1 MTFKR
6 LSSSFYP
13 ARAVDN
19 GFVQLL
25 VSGVSKADKF
35 TRLFFFF
42 FFGRCVATKYDGG
55 AAASRLDLLQ
65 KPTRL
70 SKGFIPSSRPPPP
83 AVTRWTRLIYRRHL
97 HVR

>member
-35 TRLFFFF
+35 TLIFF

-55 AAASRLDLLQ
+55 AAASRLDVLQ
-65 KPTRL
+65 NPTRL
-70 SKGFIPSSRPPPP
+70 SKGFIPSCRPPSRRD
-83 AVTRWTRLIYRRHL
+83 AVDALNL
-97 HVR
+97 

>member
-6 LSSSFYP
+6 LSNSFYS

-35 TRLFFFF
+35 TRLFFFLF
-42 FFGRCVATKYDGG
+42 SLVGALQQNMTEVQLQAVLIYCKTRVAC
-55 AAASRLDLLQ
+55 RRDL
-65 KPTRL
+65 
-70 SKGFIPSSRPPPP
+70 SPP
-83 AVTRWTRLIYRRHL
+83 AAPPSRRDAVDAL
-97 HVR
+97 NL